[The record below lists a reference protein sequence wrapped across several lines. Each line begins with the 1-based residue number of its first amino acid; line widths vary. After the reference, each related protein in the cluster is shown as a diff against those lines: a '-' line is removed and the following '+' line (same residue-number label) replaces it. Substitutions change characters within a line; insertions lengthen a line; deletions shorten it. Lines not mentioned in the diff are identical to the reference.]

1 MQSTRRGSLSV
12 HRSEKTPG
20 SKYSSTSGLS
30 PRGHLERQAE
40 FHASTQDEACLSC
53 PQSAGTLRSESE
65 IRGTLRFLP
74 QLEMRPSS
82 NAPNPVES
90 REAPPTSSRT
100 ITPHGATESGAKA
113 SMSRSRFPALRFSL
127 HRWQEST
134 DAFLSSMSPWRT
146 LYRSLQVRIRR
157 GSFEAMMTPR
167 LSISSM

>member
-1 MQSTRRGSLSV
+1 MQSTRRGSFSV

-40 FHASTQDEACLSC
+40 FPASTQDEAWLSC
-53 PQSAGTLRSESE
+53 PPSAGTLQSESE

-90 REAPPTSSRT
+90 REAPPSSSFPDFSEPPRSEEHTSDLQSPTNLVCRLLLEKKKKSSTKAIADRQHHGEHEKIEHRT
-100 ITPHGATESGAKA
+100 
-113 SMSRSRFPALRFSL
+113 
-127 HRWQEST
+127 
-134 DAFLSSMSPWRT
+134 
-146 LYRSLQVRIRR
+146 RI
-157 GSFEAMMTPR
+157 
-167 LSISSM
+167 